1 VKGAIRLN
9 FTVEFT
15 EYLSKERN
23 MSDNTVS
30 GYITD
35 LGQFF
40 SKVKKQYSEIVMQD
54 IVDFI
59 TWLRKMDM
67 AVSTVNR
74 KLASLKTYFKFL
86 MRNGIISNNPA
97 SLIEGGKLEKKLPR
111 PLDKGQINKIVNL
124 TESVRNKAIIEALYG
139 SGVRRSELVNI
150 KKEDVNWDKGILL
163 IHGKGSKDRLVP
175 LNDRALELLKRY
187 ADSHNSEWI
196 FPSSK
201 NKGCHISTRR
211 LNEIIEECGL
221 KAGVAGVTPHKFR
234 HSFGS
239 HLFENGIDSRV
250 LKDLMG
256 HESINT
262 TVQYAKVC
270 TERNI
275 SEYKKF
281 FKR

>member
-111 PLDKGQINKIVNL
+111 PLDK
-124 TESVRNKAIIEALYG
+124 YG